1 MSLEKATVLIT
12 GASRGLGRTVAQ
24 TFSEH
29 GSRLALMSR
38 TQEELQQAAQE
49 LDPAGDSCLIC
60 PGDVTKQDDLTG
72 FVQAAIARFGSI
84 DVLINNAA
92 IIGPPQFLGSKD
104 QTDWSK
110 TVDIDLKAPA
120 ELCRAALPQMQ
131 AQKDGIVINISSGL
145 ARMAFP
151 RFNAYCVAKAGLEQM
166 TRCLSEEYS
175 NSGISFYA
183 VDPGLMDTAMQSE
196 IRSFPEDEISPELK
210 RQFQQMKEEGHLRSP
225 HKTAELIIA
234 LAQHRPQA
242 INGRTASIK
251 DLPGII
257 GN

>member
-12 GASRGLGRTVAQ
+12 GASRGLGRTLAQ

-38 TQEELQQAAQE
+38 TQEELQQAAQD
-49 LDPAGDSCLIC
+49 LGPAGDSCIIW
-60 PGDVTKQDDLTG
+60 PGDVTNQDDLNG
-72 FVQAAIARFGSI
+72 FVQAAIERFGTI
-84 DVLINNAA
+84 DILINNAA
-92 IIGPPQFLGSKD
+92 IIGPPQFLGSQD
-104 QTDWSK
+104 QPDWSK

-120 ELCRAALPQMQ
+120 ELCRAALPHMQ
-131 AQKDGIVINISSGL
+131 AQKNGVVINVSSGL

-175 NSGISFYA
+175 DSGISFYA
-183 VDPGLMDTAMQSE
+183 VDPGVMDTSMQSE
-196 IRSFPEDEISPELK
+196 IRAFPENEISPELK

-225 HKTAELIIA
+225 QKTAELVIA

-242 INGRTASIK
+242 MSGRTASIK
-251 DLPGII
+251 DLPRIV